1 MMRRRLNLKEKY
13 SIGGHPENDPIMLP
27 SQNHLQ
33 GFFDEEGLSGPGT
46 FGLTPELAVRA
57 GSAIGSLGA
66 GTVGIA
72 CDGSR
77 TSRVL
82 SQAFAAGIQG
92 AGVSVMDF
100 DHVFE
105 AMFHFGMRLNALSM
119 GIYLTGEPPR
129 ARILGECGLP
139 ASRQIEQEIERR
151 LIQREFYQAHPRKF
165 GIAMDLSGISSLYV
179 TELIRMAPEGLE
191 GMSANVHSKNP
202 AAEYILSDT
211 LYRMG
216 CEEGGSLHLEVSP
229 DGTQLSI
236 SQDGLFFC
244 PKRTIAAYGWTLFER
259 SEDLAVD
266 YDFPRVLDHLAESRG
281 CHILRYQNASSGG
294 QDEAGRELAAHQWTK
309 DGSMLAVVLLSYLH
323 RHKMTLAELD
333 RQIPALAVKEAQ
345 ISLTMPPARILSQL
359 KGQEAGE
366 GVLLQDNSRGTVLVR
381 PQKNRNALRLFV
393 EAANFEIAQELC
405 TDVIQ
410 KVQDLMGRL

>member
-1 MMRRRLNLKEKY
+1 MKEKY

-151 LIQREFYQAHPRKF
+151 LIP
-165 GIAMDLSGISSLYV
+165 
-179 TELIRMAPEGLE
+179 
-191 GMSANVHSKNP
+191 
-202 AAEYILSDT
+202 
-211 LYRMG
+211 
-216 CEEGGSLHLEVSP
+216 C
-229 DGTQLSI
+229 
-236 SQDGLFFC
+236 
-244 PKRTIAAYGWTLFER
+244 
-259 SEDLAVD
+259 
-266 YDFPRVLDHLAESRG
+266 RG
-281 CHILRYQNASSGG
+281 
-294 QDEAGRELAAHQWTK
+294 
-309 DGSMLAVVLLSYLH
+309 
-323 RHKMTLAELD
+323 
-333 RQIPALAVKEAQ
+333 
-345 ISLTMPPARILSQL
+345 
-359 KGQEAGE
+359 
-366 GVLLQDNSRGTVLVR
+366 
-381 PQKNRNALRLFV
+381 
-393 EAANFEIAQELC
+393 
-405 TDVIQ
+405 
-410 KVQDLMGRL
+410 